1 MTRSLNGIKG
11 VLCSPG
17 ALPSVALWL
26 AVTATASPYLW
37 VQNGKTQ
44 TSTAQATLR
53 LTVRVVPVAMLSAF
67 PRSES
72 DSTAS
77 VAYHLP
83 APPSRMAVTEEIRPF
98 PAGLHSRLRAQ
109 HQLEPAV
116 LKTLIV
122 VAR

>member
-1 MTRSLNGIKG
+1 MTRSLNVIKG
-11 VLCSPG
+11 VPGSPG
-17 ALPSVALWL
+17 ALVSAAFWL
-26 AVTATASPYLW
+26 ALVAIASPCLW
-37 VQNGKTQ
+37 AQNGKSQ
-44 TSTAQATLR
+44 TATAQATLR

-67 PRSES
+67 PRSEG

-83 APPSRMAVTEEIRPF
+83 APPPRMTLTEEIRPL
-98 PAGLHSRLRAQ
+98 PAGLHLRLRAQ

-116 LKTLIV
+116 LKTLTV